1 MKPLLLSP
9 NSPFHGTLKAIQVL
23 LRMRKS
29 KTSARSSQQISVSS
43 VAGRVPRTF
52 DSGNITSPAPSEF
65 QSSFATKSVDVEVN
79 SRANVVPEKAD
90 ICSRTT
96 VIPLNEV
103 CLSSYLSNYV
113 LDVGVTQKNE
123 MGDLEDRIPDGG
135 TPEDL
140 DEFARGYHTFTF
152 KPLNIRKPFT
162 QDFDLLDDM
171 FDAILVMKSFKN
183 VKGGPKSEKAAEQAG
198 TNGMRDQ
205 AFPLAPPSADHRD
218 GINALSSRNGA
229 SSDVEVAKRIEI
241 FPAYLKALQF
251 FYMRFLLHADIYEL
265 PMFSLTV
272 EDVARL
278 CACGMI
284 NADHLDHV
292 FLISMLGHGLLRRF
306 LREQGLAQI
315 DHTTVPPPGSWTI
328 PVGTRRPTRKEV
340 FNFIA
345 DCENF
350 RFRRPYARTGFRTA
364 SFERPKL
371 TNEYTIHRIDRD
383 GFFGLK
389 RMAGLSDDDVRI
401 LLSFKDPMYIPPE
414 ARTDTK
420 RSDIGPAVNE
430 MKEDIA
436 TVLGLKNALWEGE
449 SDLDDEDIKFYSV
462 VGAPA
467 LNTEDSTKTDRGRD
481 AESKG
486 KKRARSR
493 SAESDDSGSRRVRP
507 RLLDQESQPAIPVHT
522 SFRSLSWPVCIP
534 TYDYSPASESVEP
547 SFFPSDTSVF
557 SNGLPVRSVS
567 ACKSRKARPPAQS
580 TRDPNILYD
589 PYFDKFFKRPEK
601 GEELRAED
609 YIINVRPNCEKGPK
623 YALLYDLI
631 IPSWAE
637 LCGRW
642 KLLPPYRQLGHGTQP
657 KAQPGPCKPNSSS
670 TVPRHR
676 RHRRYPLKYLHEV
689 FPQFHPYPHISGLHK
704 SSGDAR
710 PNLFPPCAPTN
721 GGFERC

>member
-9 NSPFHGTLKAIQVL
+9 NSPFHGTLKAIRML
-23 LRMRKS
+23 LGMRKS
-29 KTSARSSQQISVSS
+29 RTSAQSSQQISVSS
-43 VAGRVPRTF
+43 VAGRIPRSF
-52 DSGNITSPAPSEF
+52 NNGHIASLVPSES
-65 QSSFATKSVDVEVN
+65 QSSSATESVDAEVN
-79 SRANVVPEKAD
+79 SKSNVVSERAD
-90 ICSRTT
+90 ICNRAT
-96 VIPLNEV
+96 VIPSNE
-103 CLSSYLSNYV
+103 
-113 LDVGVTQKNE
+113 KNKS
-123 MGDLEDRIPDGG
+123 GDLEDRIPDGG
-135 TPEDL
+135 TSEDF
-140 DEFARGYHTFTF
+140 DEFKRDYHTFTF
-152 KPLNIRKPFT
+152 KPLHIRQPFT
-162 QDFDLLDDM
+162 QDFDIMDDM

-183 VKGGPKSEKAAEQAG
+183 VKGSLKSEKMAEQVG
-198 TNGMRDQ
+198 TSGMRDQ
-205 AFPLAPPSADHRD
+205 AFPLTPPSVDHRD
-218 GINALSSRNGA
+218 DIDALGIRNGA
-229 SSDVEVAKRIEI
+229 SSGVEIAERIEI

-315 DHTTVPPPGSWTI
+315 DHSTVLPPGSWTI
-328 PVGTRRPTRKEV
+328 PLGTRRPTRKEV
-340 FNFIA
+340 FKFIA

-350 RFRRPYARTGFRTA
+350 RFRRPYARPGFRVA
-364 SFERPKL
+364 SFERPNL
-371 TNEYTIHRIDRD
+371 TNEYISHRIDRD

-401 LLSFKDPMYIPPE
+401 LLSFKDPMYVPSE
-414 ARTDTK
+414 ARSDVK
-420 RSDIGPAVNE
+420 RSDIGTSVGE

-449 SDLDDEDIKFYSV
+449 SDLDDDDIKFYSV
-462 VGAPA
+462 VGAST
-467 LNTEDSTKTDRGRD
+467 LNAKDSTKTNRGRD

-507 RLLDQESQPAIPVHT
+507 RLLEQETQPTIPAHT
-522 SFRSLSWPVCIP
+522 SFQSLSWPVCIP
-534 TYDYSPASESVEP
+534 TYDYSPTSESVGS
-547 SFFPSDTSVF
+547 SFFPSDTSAF
-557 SNGLPVRSVS
+557 SNGLPVSSVS

-589 PYFDKFFKRPEK
+589 PYFDKFFRRPEK
-601 GEELRAED
+601 GEGLRAED
-609 YIINVRPNCEKGPK
+609 YIINVRPNCEKSPK

-642 KLLPPYRQLGHGTQP
+642 KLLPPSRQLGHGTQP

-689 FPQFHPYPHISGLHK
+689 FPQFHPYPHTSGLHK
-704 SSGDAR
+704 SSSDAR
-710 PNLFPPCAPTN
+710 PNLFPLCAPTN
-721 GGFERC
+721 GAFERSYDIS